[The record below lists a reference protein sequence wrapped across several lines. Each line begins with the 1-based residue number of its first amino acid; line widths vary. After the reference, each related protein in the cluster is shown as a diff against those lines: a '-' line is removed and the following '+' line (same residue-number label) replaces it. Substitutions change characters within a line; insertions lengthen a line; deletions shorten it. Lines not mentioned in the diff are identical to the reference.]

1 MFYEKGFSGVQ
12 MIGGYQTIDEVS
24 EKWGI
29 SSRRVRELCNKG
41 RVEGA
46 VKFGAN
52 WAIPEDAVKPTDKRV
67 TTGEYRNW
75 RKKPEK

>member
-1 MFYEKGFSGVQ
+1 

-29 SSRRVRELCNKG
+29 STRRVRELCKTG
-41 RVEGA
+41 RIDGA

-52 WAIPEDAVKPTDKRV
+52 WAIPEDAAKPTDKRV
-67 TTGEYRNW
+67 VTGEYRNW
-75 RKKPEK
+75 RKKQ